1 MCCKS
6 TIPEIPPVVW
16 YEPPWVFKCRAAAAP
31 RFRSRIRSRTRV
43 SQLRVHRSR
52 RLPSRARV
60 RSRVVGR
67 TALKTAG
74 LWCTVLVGGRPN
86 EMEGESARPVRGVS
100 RQQFTNDEA
109 AAHPPPPRHL
119 RLLRRRVR
127 ARAADGLADGA
138 ADPVRPACH
147 PAADRGPTVCGA
159 GSTHVHRAIDAR
171 TGRGAPPLAGSSSY
185 YLTYILIRF
194 ALSDGGGLSAS
205 GLGACVPRARQQR
218 KPALKP
224 HSTLS
229 RV

>member
-1 MCCKS
+1 M
-6 TIPEIPPVVW
+6 
-16 YEPPWVFKCRAAAAP
+16 
-31 RFRSRIRSRTRV
+31 
-43 SQLRVHRSR
+43 
-52 RLPSRARV
+52 
-60 RSRVVGR
+60 
-67 TALKTAG
+67 
-74 LWCTVLVGGRPN
+74 TVLVVGRPN

-127 ARAADGLADGA
+127 ARAADGA

-171 TGRGAPPLAGSSSY
+171 TGGGAAAGGQ
-185 YLTYILIRF
+185 LTVPISPFHRQIVRYFLIRF